1 MGKKLRWTVFL
12 LALLLACVGFG
23 MMVGGL
29 ATQSGTG
36 AGIGAAAGA
45 AAGVVGVLLTRG
57 PDAVLERGSTVEMV
71 LDRTLQF
78 SAEELNGAASE
89 AHPPVTVPAPPKPAT
104 GGFTRRHPGGV

>member
-1 MGKKLRWTVFL
+1 
-12 LALLLACVGFG
+12 
-23 MMVGGL
+23 MVGGL
-29 ATQSGTG
+29 ASQSGTG

-78 SAEELNGAASE
+78 SAEELSGAASE
-89 AHPPVTVPAPPKPAT
+89 ARPPATVPAPGKPST
-104 GGFTRRHPGGV
+104 GSFSRRHPGDN